1 MRLWDAHTLREM
13 YLSHLASICQSETRG
28 GEAVFFLTCLQ
39 KMFCMFSLSLLQ
51 IVISYLGF
59 CFDVFFLCANIT
71 VGWKISTQGGQV
83 KLQYSAL

>member
-1 MRLWDAHTLREM
+1 M
-13 YLSHLASICQSETRG
+13 YLYIH
-28 GEAVFFLTCLQ
+28 VYKFFFLFFFYMFT

-71 VGWKISTQGGQV
+71 VGWKISTQGGEV